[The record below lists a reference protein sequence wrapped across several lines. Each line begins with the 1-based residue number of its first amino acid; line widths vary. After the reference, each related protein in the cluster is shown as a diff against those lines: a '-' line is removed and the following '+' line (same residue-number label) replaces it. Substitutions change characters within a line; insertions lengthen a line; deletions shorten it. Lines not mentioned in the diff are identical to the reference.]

1 MRSAFRGTGVLSV
14 ALLVTAS
21 VWSVSSAT
29 AGEAVYVANANGPS
43 VFQYAVQ
50 AGGTLARATGVAQD
64 TERPDRIVLAP
75 NEKSLYVAEGN
86 TIGVGALLQYTVEP
100 DGTLTP
106 KSPATVTTEQEIEGL
121 AISPDGASLYVIE
134 GGFFGSGQLATYTI
148 GSDGTLS
155 PSGAAKVS
163 TGDQP
168 YDIAVSPDGKSV
180 YVSNWLESTI
190 SQYSVNGEGSLTPQN
205 QATVATGPQPYR
217 LAISPNGHSLYVT
230 DEHFITEPSEAYG
243 GWVSQFTI
251 GADGTLTPKTPA
263 AVPAGPEPKGIAIS
277 PDGENLY
284 VADSTETGEI
294 SQFSIGAEG
303 TLTPLIPATIAAGRQ
318 PFGLA
323 LTLDG
328 KHLYTTNSAE
338 YTIGQYEIEAGGA
351 LKALQPGTARA
362 GEWPMSIVIAKTES
376 EPPIAPEESET
387 KEEPEGTEPPP
398 ERCHEP
404 PPGRCRESE
413 PPGQCHQPDPPPG
426 SCCPAGPGEVEPLN
440 LDRCTEAGHGA
451 NESPRAEPVSA
462 GGGSDSEG
470 GSKESPGPLRAHPG
484 QDSLASPHHTAGH
497 HKRRIRRHH
506 QKIRSKPARRRVH

>member
-1 MRSAFRGTGVLSV
+1 MRSAFRGMGVLSA
-14 ALLVTAS
+14 ALLATAS

-29 AGEAVYVANANGPS
+29 ADEAVYVANANGPS

-50 AGGTLARATGVAQD
+50 AGGLLARATGIAQD

-86 TIGVGALLQYTVEP
+86 TTGVGALLQYTVKP

-121 AISPDGASLYVIE
+121 AISPDGGSLYVIE
-134 GGFFGSGQLATYTI
+134 GGFFGSGQIATYTI

-163 TGDQP
+163 TGNQP

-205 QATVATGPQPYR
+205 PATVATGPQPYR
-217 LAISPNGHSLYVT
+217 LAISPDGHSLYVT
-230 DEHFITEPSEAYG
+230 DEHLITEPSEAYG
-243 GWVSQFTI
+243 GWVSQFTV
-251 GADGTLTPKTPA
+251 GADGTLTPKTPT
-263 AVPAGPEPKGIAIS
+263 AVSAGPEPKGIAIS

-294 SQFSIGAEG
+294 SQFSIGTEG
-303 TLTPLIPATIAAGRQ
+303 ALTPLTPATIAAGRQ

-328 KHLYTTNSAE
+328 KYLYTTNSAE
-338 YTIGQYEIEAGGA
+338 YTIGQYEIEVGGA
-351 LKALQPGTARA
+351 LKALQPETARA

-376 EPPIAPEESET
+376 EPPIAPEEPET
-387 KEEPEGTEPPP
+387 KEGREGTEPPP
-398 ERCHEP
+398 ERCDEP
-404 PPGRCRESE
+404 PPGRCRKPE
-413 PPGQCHQPDPPPG
+413 PPGPCHQPDPPPG
-426 SCCPAGPGEVEPLN
+426 RCCLAVPGEVELLN
-440 LDRCTEAGHGA
+440 PDRCTETGQGA
-451 NESPRAEPVSA
+451 REPPRAEPVSA
-462 GGGSDSEG
+462 GSGDEG
-470 GSKESPGPLRAHPG
+470 GSKESPEPPRTHPG
-484 QDSLASPHHTAGH
+484 QGSLASPHHTAAH
-497 HKRRIRRHH
+497 NKRRIRRHH
-506 QKIRSKPARRRVH
+506 QKVRSNATRRKVH